1 MVLLV
6 VGFVYTIASHWAWA
20 VGLDMDGQEVD
31 CSSNNVESPC
41 GWLRELGYKDFAGS
55 GVVHLLGGTCA
66 LVGCALIGP
75 R

>member
-1 MVLLV
+1 M
-6 VGFVYTIASHWAWA
+6 SHWAWA
-20 VGLDMDGQEVD
+20 ESLDKHGQVCLDQHGQVD
-31 CSSNNVESPC
+31 CSGDKVVSPC
-41 GWLRELGYKDFAGS
+41 GWLKELGYKDFAGS